1 VGGRREQRFL
11 DGVLRSVEVAIP
23 ANERAKD
30 LRRQLAQQVLD
41 RGRDVQRRDVQ
52 RRPPAV

>member
-1 VGGRREQRFL
+1 MRGGREQRLL
-11 DGVLRSVEVAIP
+11 DGVLGRVEVAIP

>member
-1 VGGRREQRFL
+1 VRGRGEKRLL
-11 DGVLRSVEVAIP
+11 DGVLGGVEIAVP

>member
-1 VGGRREQRFL
+1 MIGGRQQRLL
-11 DGVLRSVEVAIP
+11 DGVLGSVEVAIP

-41 RGRDVQRRDVQ
+41 RVVDVRRDVQ
-52 RRPPAV
+52 RRPPTC